1 MPAQAAVH
9 LRSIWRSKPNLDFRL
24 RGNDGWGACCS
35 RIACWLVAF
44 AFMLPHMVRAADK
57 FTTIYSARV
66 MAQALPW
73 IAEEAG
79 LFKKYN
85 LDHSLVFIAS
95 SSIVTAALL
104 GGDPDMTMTGGVGNV
119 IAFARGSTD
128 IVYVGSAKNMMTQN
142 IIAGGNLKRPED
154 LKGKR
159 IAVSRIGSNSHYFTI
174 QALRRHGLE
183 PNRDYTF
190 LQSGGDPESLTALL
204 TGNIEVACLTP
215 PTDVQA
221 LARGYHYVIYGPDLK
236 IPYAATSFVTKRSTI
251 ARRPQVMMQYMRA
264 MGEASKILHTDREF
278 VYKVLGK
285 QLRVSDRTILD
296 SAYNAEIRV
305 MEPRLALKAEAFQA
319 ILDEVA
325 QTEPKA
331 KSVKPQ
337 ELTDQRFLNDMEKS
351 GFWDQIW
358 AKR

>member
-1 MPAQAAVH
+1 VEQEVRITRLFSWLLGFFLIVSAHAPAAE
-9 LRSIWRSKPNLDFRL
+9 
-24 RGNDGWGACCS
+24 
-35 RIACWLVAF
+35 
-44 AFMLPHMVRAADK
+44 K

-85 LDHSLVFIAS
+85 FDHSLVFIAS

-119 IAFARGSTD
+119 IAFVRGSTE
-128 IVYVGSAKNMMTQN
+128 IVYVGSVKNLMTQN

-174 QALRRHGLE
+174 QALRRHNME

-204 TGNIEVACLTP
+204 AGGVEVACLTP

-221 LARGYHYVIYGPDLK
+221 LSRGYHYVIYGPDLK
-236 IPYAATSFVTKRSTI
+236 IPYTATAFVTKRSTI
-251 ARRPQVMMQYMRA
+251 ARKPQAMAQYMRA
-264 MGEASKILHTDREF
+264 MAEASKLMHTDREF

-285 QLRVSDRTILD
+285 HLRVTDRSILE
-296 SAYNAEIRV
+296 SAYNAEIKAL
-305 MEPRLALKAEAFQA
+305 EPRLIVKHEALQA

-325 QTEPKA
+325 QTDARA
-331 KSVKPQ
+331 KKVRPQ
-337 ELTDQRFLNDMEKS
+337 ELIDNRFLEEMEKS
-351 GFWDQIW
+351 GFFDQLW

>member
-1 MPAQAAVH
+1 MANLRRALFPLLVFLLTPATTFSAE
-9 LRSIWRSKPNLDFRL
+9 
-24 RGNDGWGACCS
+24 
-35 RIACWLVAF
+35 
-44 AFMLPHMVRAADK
+44 K

-85 LDHSLVFIAS
+85 FDHSLVFIAS

-119 IAFARGSTD
+119 IAFVRGSTE
-128 IVYVGSAKNMMTQN
+128 IAYVGSAKNLMTQN

-174 QALRRHGLE
+174 QALRRHGME

-204 TGNIEVACLTP
+204 AGGVEVACLTP

-221 LARGYHYVIYGPDLK
+221 LSRGFHYVVYGPDLK

-251 ARRPQVMMQYMRA
+251 ARRPQAMALYMRA
-264 MGEASKILHTDREF
+264 MAEASKIMHSDREF

-285 QLRVSDRTILD
+285 QLRINDRSILEA
-296 SAYNAEIRV
+296 AYNAEIKV

-325 QTEPKA
+325 QSDERA
-331 KSVKPQ
+331 KKVRPQ
-337 ELTDQRFLNDMEKS
+337 ELVDSRFLSDMEKS
-351 GFWDQIW
+351 GFFDQLW
-358 AKR
+358 GKK

>member
-1 MPAQAAVH
+1 M
-9 LRSIWRSKPNLDFRL
+9 RSARL
-24 RGNDGWGACCS
+24 YS
-35 RIACWLVAF
+35 WLVGFLLILSANV
-44 AFMLPHMVRAADK
+44 LAAEK

-119 IAFARGSTD
+119 IAFVRGSTE
-128 IVYVGSAKNMMTQN
+128 IVYVGSAKNSMTQN

-174 QALRRHGLE
+174 QALRRHGME

-190 LQSGGDPESLTALL
+190 LQSGGDPESLIALL
-204 TGNIEVACLTP
+204 SGGVEVACLTP

-251 ARRPQVMMQYMRA
+251 ARRPLVMAQYMRA
-264 MGEASKILHTDREF
+264 MGEASKIMHSDREF

-285 QLRVSDRTILD
+285 QLRINDRAIID
-296 SAYNAEIRV
+296 AAYNAEIKV

-325 QTEPKA
+325 QSDERA
-331 KSVKPQ
+331 KKVKPQ
-337 ELTDQRFLNDMEKS
+337 ELTDTRFLNDMEKS
-351 GFWDQIW
+351 GFFDQIW
-358 AKR
+358 ARR

>member
-1 MPAQAAVH
+1 VGQEVTRQIFQGLLLAFVWLFAANAPAVE
-9 LRSIWRSKPNLDFRL
+9 
-24 RGNDGWGACCS
+24 
-35 RIACWLVAF
+35 
-44 AFMLPHMVRAADK
+44 K

-119 IAFARGSTD
+119 IAFVRGSTE
-128 IVYVGSAKNMMTQN
+128 IVYVGSVKNLMTQN

-174 QALRRHGLE
+174 QALRRHNME
-183 PNRDYTF
+183 ANRDYTF
-190 LQSGGDPESLTALL
+190 LQSGGDPESLIALL
-204 TGNIEVACLTP
+204 SGGVEVACLTP
-215 PTDVQA
+215 PTDAQA
-221 LARGYHYVIYGPDLK
+221 LSRGYHYVIYGPDLK
-236 IPYAATSFVTKRSTI
+236 IPYTATAFVTKRSTL
-251 ARRPQVMMQYMRA
+251 ARKPQAMSLYMRA
-264 MGEASKILHTDREF
+264 MAEASKIMHSDREF

-285 QLRVSDRTILD
+285 QLRVTDRSILD
-296 SAYNAEIRV
+296 AAYNAEIKAL
-305 MEPRLALKAEAFQA
+305 EPRLVVKPEAVQA

-325 QTEPKA
+325 QSDARA
-331 KSVKPQ
+331 KKVKPQ
-337 ELTDQRFLNDMEKS
+337 ELIDNRFLEEMEKS
-351 GFWDQIW
+351 GFFDQIW

>member
-1 MPAQAAVH
+1 MFPPVRLVVGLFLSLAVPVSAAE
-9 LRSIWRSKPNLDFRL
+9 
-24 RGNDGWGACCS
+24 
-35 RIACWLVAF
+35 
-44 AFMLPHMVRAADK
+44 K

-73 IAEEAG
+73 IADEAG

-85 LDHSLVFIAS
+85 FDHSLVYIAS

-104 GGDPDMTMTGGVGNV
+104 GSDPDMTMTGGVGNV
-119 IAFARGSTD
+119 IAFVRGSTD
-128 IVYVGSAKNMMTQN
+128 IVYVGSAKNLMTQN

-174 QALRRHGLE
+174 QALRRHGME

-204 TGNIEVACLTP
+204 SGNIEVACLTP

-221 LARGYHYVIYGPDLK
+221 LSRGYHYVIYGPDLK

-251 ARRPQVMMQYMRA
+251 ARRPQAMAQYMRA
-264 MGEASKILHTDREF
+264 MAEAAKIMHTDREF

-285 QLRVSDRTILD
+285 QLRINDRAILE
-296 SAYNAEIRV
+296 SAYNAEINV

-319 ILDEVA
+319 ILDDVA
-325 QTEPKA
+325 QSDARA
-331 KSVKPQ
+331 KKVKPQ
-337 ELTDQRFLNDMEKS
+337 ELIDNRFLEEMDKS
-351 GFWDQIW
+351 GFFDQIW